1 MPAIPMFFLASVVH
15 GSLLIGGGGGLGG
28 LGGGGS
34 RKKLFIYRRGEW
46 STAIVLSY

>member
-28 LGGGGS
+28 LGGGPG
-34 RKKLFIYRRGEW
+34 RNYLFTDGE
-46 STAIVLSY
+46 SGPLL